1 MLSTAYFYF
10 DLSFHL
16 PECYLSMLHLEAS
29 GEHLINKKITSCFAL
44 HEYRLIVMRRHIER
58 PAPASARLRQ
68 KAFNPRKKK
77 DTLSVAAHEEGF
89 SRRSAS
95 ISIAAS
101 TPLMVVVVV

>member
-1 MLSTAYFYF
+1 MQPVLAYLMEEFLHIFNALSFLKKKIIYPMLSTAYFYF

-16 PECYLSMLHLEAS
+16 PECYLSILHLEAS

-68 KAFNPRKKK
+68 KAFNPKKK
-77 DTLSVAAHEEGF
+77 AH
-89 SRRSAS
+89 
-95 ISIAAS
+95 
-101 TPLMVVVVV
+101 

>member
-16 PECYLSMLHLEAS
+16 PECYLSILHLEAS

-68 KAFNPRKKK
+68 KAFNPKKRHIERG
-77 DTLSVAAHEEGF
+77 SARR
-89 SRRSAS
+89 RRSAS